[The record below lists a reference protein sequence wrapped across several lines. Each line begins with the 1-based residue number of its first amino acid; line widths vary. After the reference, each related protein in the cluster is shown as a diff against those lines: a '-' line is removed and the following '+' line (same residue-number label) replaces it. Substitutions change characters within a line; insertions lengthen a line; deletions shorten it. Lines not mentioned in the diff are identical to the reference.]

1 MSKQGYYPNQQKQG
15 VGIKEGNM
23 RDFDRWELWYHERER
38 ETLRKQRWLNVISG
52 IIVVAAGIITA
63 INLICR

>member
-1 MSKQGYYPNQQKQG
+1 
-15 VGIKEGNM
+15 M